1 MNWDVIGAM
10 VPDTNEM
17 LLEEIHLAHE
27 GLERV
32 K

>member
-1 MNWDVIGAM
+1 MIGPL